1 MQSPRICHLSKYYPP
16 APGGIETHVRT
27 LAQAQAAMGAS
38 VKVFCVNHASRATVV
53 EHDGPV
59 EVTRFGRLASAAK
72 IDVCPGLARSL
83 ARVDADILHMQVPN
97 PTMILAMLAGRPKP
111 PMVVTYQSDV
121 VRQRLRAVLFRP
133 AERWAYHRVRLIL
146 ASSPAYVEGSKF
158 LRPYADRIEC
168 LPNGIDLDPYLD
180 RLRPEASRPRPL
192 GCGRGYK
199 GPLWL
204 ACGRMVYYKGFLNAI
219 HALAAVPGTLLL
231 IGGGPDRCPCVATA
245 RPLRSWS
252 VADRAVF
259 LGNLPH
265 YLDLIPYYLAAD
277 AFWFPSNARSEAF
290 GLVQVEAMASGC
302 PVINAAI
309 PHSGVPWVSPHE
321 ETGLTVA
328 VDDPAA
334 LAAAA
339 RRLLDEPGLRG
350 RLAAAAQARAAAEF
364 DHRVMARR
372 SLEMYRRV
380 LGGTLQSTARVFAP
394 EVANTRVFPRTEPV
408 RSPQA

>member
-1 MQSPRICHLSKYYPP
+1 MGFMQSPRICHLSKYYPP

-38 VKVFCVNHASRATVV
+38 VKVFCVNHASHATVV
-53 EHDGPV
+53 EQDGPV
-59 EVTRFGRLASAAK
+59 EVTRFGRLASVAK
-72 IDVCPGLARSL
+72 IDVCHGLARGL
-83 ARVDADILHMQVPN
+83 ARVEADILHMQVPN
-97 PTMILAMLAGRPKP
+97 PTMILAMLAARPKA

-133 AERWAYHRVRLIL
+133 AERLAYGRVRLIL
-146 ASSPAYVEGSKF
+146 ASSPAYVEGSTF
-158 LRPYADRIEC
+158 LKPYADRIEC

-180 RLRPEASRPRPL
+180 PSPEHRAEADRLRAR
-192 GCGRGYK
+192 YT

-219 HALAAVPGTLLL
+219 RALVDAPGTLLL
-231 IGGGPDRCPCVATA
+231 IGGGPDRAMLEREAA
-245 RPLRSWS
+245 RLG

-309 PHSGVPWVSPHE
+309 PHSGVPWVSLHE

-328 VDDPAA
+328 VDDPGA

-339 RRLLDEPGLRG
+339 RRLLDEPGLRQ
-350 RLAAAAQARAAAEF
+350 RLAGAARARAKAEF
-364 DHRVMARR
+364 DHRVMAER

-380 LGGTLQSTARVFAP
+380 LGGTLQSTNRVFAP
-394 EVANTRVFPRTEPV
+394 EVAGGRVFPRTEPIH
-408 RSPQA
+408 SPQT